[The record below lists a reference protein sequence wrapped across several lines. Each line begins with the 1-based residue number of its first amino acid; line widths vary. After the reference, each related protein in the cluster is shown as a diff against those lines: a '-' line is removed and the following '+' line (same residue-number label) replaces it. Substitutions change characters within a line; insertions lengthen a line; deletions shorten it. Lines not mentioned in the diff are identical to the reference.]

1 MPYIEAGSSAGE
13 QDSSAGDADLRDH
26 VQGQSSAG
34 RLRHRFVADSETIF
48 RLSPEP
54 VDESS
59 PRERTT
65 MSNEARRR
73 WGRVLLIIGRVLLA
87 SIFLIAGY
95 AKVKPQLSMPL
106 SVASVRTSLTLF
118 AMQVDSYQM
127 LPPWGV
133 NAIAHVL
140 PFFELFLGLWLLS
153 GIGLRFSSVLSI
165 VAFLRIYDGD
175 RVGVPQGS

>member
-1 MPYIEAGSSAGE
+1 
-13 QDSSAGDADLRDH
+13 
-26 VQGQSSAG
+26 
-34 RLRHRFVADSETIF
+34 
-48 RLSPEP
+48 
-54 VDESS
+54 
-59 PRERTT
+59 

-73 WGRVLLIIGRVLLA
+73 WGQILLIIGRILLA

-95 AKVKPQLSMPL
+95 AKVKPQLAMPW
-106 SVASVRTSLTLF
+106 SAGSVRTSLTLF

-133 NAIAHVL
+133 NTIAHVL

-165 VAFLRIYDGD
+165 VAFLGFMTAIGWAYHKGLEINCGCGIGPAEQVGPGALIRDGLKFLPLALAVTIGAFLLHRKRGASSHAESTPSAVHAD
-175 RVGVPQGS
+175 

>member
-1 MPYIEAGSSAGE
+1 
-13 QDSSAGDADLRDH
+13 
-26 VQGQSSAG
+26 
-34 RLRHRFVADSETIF
+34 
-48 RLSPEP
+48 
-54 VDESS
+54 
-59 PRERTT
+59 
-65 MSNEARRR
+65 MSNDARRR
-73 WGRVLLIIGRVLLA
+73 WGSVLLFIGRILLA

-95 AKVKPQLSMPL
+95 AKVRPQLSMPL

-165 VAFLRIYDGD
+165 VAFLGFMTAIGWAYHKGLEINCGCGIGPAEQVGPGALIRDGLKFLPLALAVTIGAFLLH
-175 RVGVPQGS
+175 RKPAPPLRHAESVPSVTHAD